1 MNLQLNR
8 CCICGSKTIACNNP
22 EPIRDGTLDC
32 CDRCNLLVREARCQ
46 MFRMG
51 EKERK
56 AYEGR
61 LRKLSYEALKEEL
74 LDPSD
79 ALQC

>member
-46 MFRMG
+46 LFRL
-51 EKERK
+51 EETKRK
-56 AYEGR
+56 AYEVH
-61 LRKLSYEALKEEL
+61 LQKLSYAELKAEL
-74 LDPSD
+74 DLSD
-79 ALQC
+79 ML